1 MNDTKKLVDKLNEMA
16 VYWSGD
22 DYETCGEAAIK
33 LEELQKE
40 IYALKEDLKSSVLMP
55 EAPTAKIINEI
66 VGHNYTPEETM
77 ALATLEQNKYGINVI
92 AAWYESEN
100 AAAIYRRIYNF
111 LKQGAA

>member
-40 IYALKEDLKSSVLMP
+40 IYALKEDLNSSVLMP
-55 EAPTAKIINEI
+55 EAPTARIIHEI
-66 VGHNYTPEETM
+66 VGRHYTPNETNELSTM
-77 ALATLEQNKYGINVI
+77 EQLKYGLDVI
-92 AAWYESEN
+92 APRFEN
-100 AAAIYRRIYNF
+100 EKAAAIYRRIYNI
-111 LKQGAA
+111 LKHSD